1 MTKDGFFVLSTHQQQ
16 QPQPQQQHTPQIS
29 LHIPEQN
36 PTSSQ
41 HPQQQQLPEFP
52 QGEDVQAKNMTL
64 SSRIGSTGS
73 QLISPIHEVRK
84 RTGRRV
90 LHRPR
95 PLDLNH
101 DSLHGKRSS
110 QSYSGPH
117 SQYTLSGS
125 TSEARTPGSTM
136 LGQGSSTSGPTSAVG
151 AGLGHLGAS
160 TTKEPKH
167 KGPQHPALQIKTDLE
182 PPGHRRSSA
191 PSSNVFNTSTAN
203 NETSTNIH
211 EPSKRTPSKWQIG
224 LERLLKKL
232 QRRKRAPS
240 NLRWYADHSTESYLS
255 GATMETSKSKAARS
269 ETDAEVE
276 NLYFG
281 HDKPPKWVVDVLSQE
296 QELFYSDDTVDLV
309 QNLRDYL
316 ILATESG
323 WDITELKED
332 VTAATTKAIF
342 PHRRHRSTSPHG
354 HGPGHVTSPMGSAPI
369 TASPLSPAGAL
380 DDSPTSSRRDSK
392 GSIDFDYF
400 QHTAGRY
407 VEEED
412 TSLRLLDFFM
422 SILSDVIS
430 HDCRYKVQHPRPSRP
445 EWILHSLVLDVL
457 FYLTRTMIQDHKSIY
472 DIGMIALSAFPV
484 FKNNSLVRLLD
495 LLIGLILPS
504 FALSRVQP
512 APFIFTSPPVSPTT
526 TGPMSPSAIRVQ
538 LQNNTT
544 FAIQVHSPTEENGM
558 LSVPSHN
565 RPSLTSPKI
574 PSTRTSSYSRPG
586 PITHV
591 QDTLDTHAGS
601 LISLTL
607 LSVLQQISFSL
618 SPLAVAKKLEESIGG
633 LLRIK
638 PDLSADLLEVIAIV
652 ENEKVMRR
660 ALEVLWWIGK
670 PTFGHLVL
678 GEKFFPLDYDSIVQM
693 RQTRHD
699 WVNASNNDAI
709 NLNARSNTSKSEAL
723 FSTFR
728 RGSLDDSV
736 LPKMSSTVRNYTSSS
751 MKSRSKYRPTLPWKT
766 ARASGVAPV
775 APTQQQQAQSGIGLD
790 YLADH
795 ELYPFMFPTQEDT
808 PKAGDAADMSRNRY
822 CERCELIMQ
831 GYGLHCYHCRES
843 IHLECFYSVKRFAGV
858 DCTLPGAALDVVSR
872 QPKNQLLYP
881 DESDVFEAPTNKTFR
896 IRTGHHLQLVNL
908 FSTCLCAACKLP
920 LWGHHHQAYRCQDC
934 SQLMHLDCKGTA
946 LINCGT
952 TQPLALKNLFPT
964 TISYDDLRQ
973 SFVVYYSSL
982 IKTLEAL
989 QSSQSSSG
997 SGSLSSPSSLSSS
1010 GHIKDKYSYEE
1021 ASCNASVLT
1030 LQLELLQ
1037 AGLERGD
1044 IQVQEWSQASMS
1056 NPDINPMTTSNFEL
1070 ITLQK
1075 YFDDLA
1081 ETLREPGQSTAQTLF
1096 LSDFF
1101 EDSKP
1106 DQFLLFVEGY
1116 WSHFAAI
1123 AKTMILDTDTAL
1135 LNFKQQQ
1142 FFSHAQDTTD
1152 GVLDEEDIFTVGLDT
1167 MQEELLAGHSVQSC
1181 NVSLATVFRFC
1192 MGRLGFQSSWTMQ
1205 VVLQEWV
1212 KLGLLERL
1220 DGELCLFEP
1229 ALPGPQT
1236 PGLSPNLVTKGSDR
1250 KLDIVIPSVR
1260 TSYFDDGPSLMRA
1273 NSSASTMLGIR
1284 SVPCMFP
1291 FVTAIDPSS
1300 QVENLIHAIWRC
1312 LSSVDL
1318 SVNECGFLLL
1328 NRQCWPDPFMSDY
1341 TAERLIGC
1349 VFHWLLLEDDQLFV
1363 IHKTFSSKGKRIP
1376 GVRHGLDEQI
1386 ARKVIVLSEGTNTP
1400 VGSSGAHIGS
1410 LNGTSERESGVGTG
1424 TLGSGGTSA
1433 SMSAFM
1439 AATAVTASDTH
1450 TAGTTSANPLS
1461 STLISAPT
1469 LTSFNGRISSMASN
1483 HVGEVGSFVRARRL
1497 MANKFAIPWLK
1508 KIMDLD
1514 PDRYLEVVY
1523 RQIRILEREMA
1534 TEEDDQ
1540 GDTEKERQK
1549 FRYAQ
1554 AERYLDAIT
1563 KLRQAGFLFSSFS
1576 KVLCHWLDEVE
1587 QMLDGM
1593 DITSRNFKSLHR
1605 LFLKANQPN
1614 GGRHG
1619 SGLGSGGVGPGSGV
1633 STPTGGAKLEGEWRA
1648 RLRAKLHDHK
1658 HQGSKT
1664 HSLALD
1670 NPPDLSSGEFS
1681 DAAGKVD
1688 NTESPLGSLRSMF
1701 ASPDGQGIKRAF
1713 YWLDLMVQSKVYL
1726 PATAFVACCER
1737 LTEMSQSPDMI
1748 AMEQP
1753 GSSTLQQMTTV
1764 QGLQLLDLSKHFL
1777 KSCWEYTVNSSHRM
1791 TEVETLRVLE
1801 LVLVANQDVLQNS
1814 MTLHIHDTD
1823 TETMESNKQSS
1834 AGMFWPIEQQVYH
1847 RQQYQSKDTIRLDR
1861 ESIAISMFLKSL
1873 LSPALSLQGEIIKA
1887 FSVMM
1892 DYAGRVSNIEEFFE
1906 TVYKEIVSC
1915 LWELLSP
1922 LNDHMSDTTFPFMMR
1937 LIFEQPLF
1945 FQKTVARCF
1954 KDQDW
1959 EVRFFSLDS
1968 VYGLFSKLDDAMV
1981 TRLFFRQEG
1990 PTTTGATT
1998 MNSQHY
2004 RHGKGKA
2011 VERGHGSTFRHP
2023 RQGTMGMDSFEPSQP
2038 PHSGAA
2044 MNSESPYSSRLVDE
2058 NPMLKF
2064 QNTQQL
2070 PIHFSPDHFAILGPA
2085 FSYFV
2090 SSMWDK
2096 EDAVRTKAKTL
2107 LKSLQPAHVG
2117 HALKAWE
2124 LYFFSSSAEV
2134 QQSQLKLMTR
2144 LNNYFPS
2151 WRIMDYGLVFKLLT
2165 TCGLGRLT
2173 DKRNSTSSHLT
2184 VSALSDVENLN
2195 SSGEDERSSRR
2206 GSLAGNVLAPGT
2218 SSATAPL
2225 TESTLRARR
2234 SSLSAINLFENP
2246 HSTVISGD
2254 GDRPSRREAIDPS
2267 AVLEAPFAALAL
2279 TSEGA
2284 VDRSSRSQRRA
2295 SVISMTKT
2303 TSIHESAASVGTGA
2317 SVPEDAE
2324 VTERQ
2329 LAMEDDLHCG
2339 LLNLALQMVA
2349 NGIEPRLDEV
2359 IQLKYLVVF
2368 YLDFEGCELL
2378 SLGQGKYQVRYG
2390 EYIPRHRMSPL
2401 QSGLGGD
2408 TTSRESSPGMLND
2421 PGHENFVL
2429 AICSNLQLILD
2440 RFVEIKPDDEQDPPT
2455 IYDQAQTR
2463 ERNGAREDGPNLSS
2477 TATRTFTATS
2487 SGTSEEIGKVS
2498 SRTTTGLHDSSN
2510 GQEDEHHHRH
2520 HSMFCFPKHKHHSDE
2535 HHHDRSGNQS
2545 RQGSNDP
2552 GQRNQSYTATGSHSQ
2567 VPRYQQHH
2575 HHHYR
2580 RNRHRR
2586 LDINAPVVGTY
2597 FVDVILRFFGS
2608 ETDLTTLPSSRLKNW
2623 LELLLIVVYKYVKEE
2638 DPLSD
2643 LIVVLMK
2650 RIVEML
2656 MVKKEGSSAGRG
2668 ASNGVNG
2675 ATPGMMPG
2683 LATGGSAGDES
2694 MSEENIL
2701 LAISICST
2709 LLKRSSTMTTALLS
2723 REIMAM
2729 GKLMT
2734 KRREDPEDPV
2744 LIRAKNFLHD
2754 AFVHFMGNGLFV
2766 LVFKTQPAQNVNS
2779 FGWVEEPEVD
2789 QELDLFYVLTTVL
2802 GENEMVPPDPTS
2814 GAGKGGPTGTGA
2826 NNRLVHI
2833 RDQPIR
2839 DILDRV
2845 MIFRDLDPVQV
2856 STILTNL
2863 ALYVERVHSR
2873 FEDPRLLPDM
2883 SQFLIKIAK
2892 YTAEWDHH
2900 QHQKHKDQA
2909 QLRQTHDVQQQQ
2921 QQHLLRQQFKRKASL
2936 NNLKSGTNSARDSV
2950 AGVGDTAG
2958 VMSLMSDATSTT
2970 VIQDRAGLGPLDL
2983 VPSDQG
2989 PTITPTLTTSR
3000 SSSSSSPHHPTLQQQ
3015 RQQSGVS
3022 SSAGTIYSDGTGGV
3036 GSSKPPPRRKSVAL
3050 KSKASFDFDHS
3061 NPYVQYRRH
3070 HHNGGKTT
3078 VSSNPTFL
3086 FSTNTSSQV
3095 QKRGHTPA
3103 WDYVN
3108 PIMGMCSILMIQN
3121 PMDGHVLVPAIK
3133 SILRQALYRDKISA
3147 TSLIRLCTG
3156 YTFMAELDFSLAL
3169 VNVIGEFVVE
3179 ELKSSITKD
3188 AKYGREGGG
3197 RYDDHDQDEDE
3208 LRQGQHPLSFLDRGR
3223 IKSNVQ
3229 DEALE
3234 KEDEDKDKKRIKE
3247 IKSSGA
3253 QNGHHLGLGG
3263 VAAHQ
3268 HQRQPVGGRT
3278 KILASNFHI
3287 LHHLLM
3293 WDLDPSYNVEWTRI
3307 KWDILGTMR
3316 FPPGHPLLFPGA
3328 NDALRRETALIV
3340 GDLVDN

>member
-1 MTKDGFFVLSTHQQQ
+1 M
-16 QPQPQQQHTPQIS
+16 
-29 LHIPEQN
+29 
-36 PTSSQ
+36 
-41 HPQQQQLPEFP
+41 
-52 QGEDVQAKNMTL
+52 
-64 SSRIGSTGS
+64 
-73 QLISPIHEVRK
+73 

-101 DSLHGKRSS
+101 ASLHGKSSS
-110 QSYSGPH
+110 QSHNGPH
-117 SQYTLSGS
+117 TQSILSGS
-125 TSEARTPGSTM
+125 TSEARTPSSTVLGS
-136 LGQGSSTSGPTSAVG
+136 GSSASGPTSAVG
-151 AGLGHLGAS
+151 VGFGHLGAS

-167 KGPQHPALQIKTDLE
+167 KGAQHPALQIKTNLA
-182 PPGHRRSSA
+182 PPGHRTSSA
-191 PSSNVFNTSTAN
+191 PSSNVFNTSAAN
-203 NETSTNIH
+203 NDTSTNIH

-255 GATMETSKSKAARS
+255 GATMETSKSKTTRP

-332 VTAATTKAIF
+332 VTAA
-342 PHRRHRSTSPHG
+342 
-354 HGPGHVTSPMGSAPI
+354 PGHVTSPMGSAPI
-369 TASPLSPAGAL
+369 AASPLSPTGAL
-380 DDSPTSSRRDSK
+380 DDSPTSSRRESK
-392 GSIDFDYF
+392 GSIDFDHF

-422 SILSDVIS
+422 SILSDIIS

-472 DIGMIALSAFPV
+472 DIGMIALSAFP
-484 FKNNSLVRLLD
+484 
-495 LLIGLILPS
+495 
-504 FALSRVQP
+504 
-512 APFIFTSPPVSPTT
+512 
-526 TGPMSPSAIRVQ
+526 
-538 LQNNTT
+538 
-544 FAIQVHSPTEENGM
+544 
-558 LSVPSHN
+558 
-565 RPSLTSPKI
+565 
-574 PSTRTSSYSRPG
+574 
-586 PITHV
+586 
-591 QDTLDTHAGS
+591 
-601 LISLTL
+601 
-607 LSVLQQISFSL
+607 QISFSL
-618 SPLAVAKKLEESIGG
+618 SPLAVAKKLDESIGG

-670 PTFGHLVL
+670 PTLGHLVL

-699 WVNASNNDAI
+699 WVNASSNEAI
-709 NLNARSNTSKSEAL
+709 NSNARSNTSKSEAL

-728 RGSLDDSV
+728 RDSLDDSV
-736 LPKMSSTVRNYTSSS
+736 LPKMSGTIRNYTSSS
-751 MKSRSKYRPTLPWKT
+751 MKSRSKYRPILPWKT
-766 ARASGVAPV
+766 ARAPGTAPV
-775 APTQQQQAQSGIGLD
+775 APTQQQQAQSGTGLD

-808 PKAGDAADMSRNRY
+808 PESGDVADMSRNSY

-881 DESDVFEAPTNKTFR
+881 DDNEVFEAPTNKTFR
-896 IRTGHHLQLVNL
+896 IRSGHHLQLVNL

-934 SQLMHLDCKGTA
+934 SQLMHLDCKSTA
-946 LINCGT
+946 LMDCGT
-952 TQPLALKNLFPT
+952 TQPLALKNLVPT

-973 SFVVYYSSL
+973 SFVVYYSNL

-989 QSSQSSSG
+989 QTTQSTSG
-997 SGSLSSPSSLSSS
+997 SGSLSSSLLPLSS

-1021 ASCNASVLT
+1021 ASCNASVFT

-1037 AGLERGD
+1037 AGLERED
-1044 IQVQEWSQASMS
+1044 IQVQEWSQARMS
-1056 NPDINPMTTSNFEL
+1056 NPDINPMTTSAFEL
-1070 ITLQK
+1070 ITLQT
-1075 YFDDLA
+1075 YFMDLA
-1081 ETLREPGQSTAQTLF
+1081 ETLREPEQSTAQTLF

-1123 AKTMILDTDTAL
+1123 AKTMIMDTDTAL
-1135 LNFKQQQ
+1135 LNFKQHQL
-1142 FFSHAQDTTD
+1142 FSHSQDVAG

-1167 MQEELLAGHSVQSC
+1167 MQEDLLAGHSVPSC
-1181 NVSLATVFRFC
+1181 NISLATIFRFC

-1236 PGLSPNLVTKGSDR
+1236 PGQTPNLVTKGSDR
-1250 KLDIVIPSVR
+1250 KLDIVVPSVR
-1260 TSYFDDGPSLMRA
+1260 TSYFDDGPSLLCA

-1318 SVNECGFLLL
+1318 SVNECGFVLL

-1341 TAERLIGC
+1341 TAERLVGC

-1376 GVRHGLDEQI
+1376 GVRHGVDEHI

-1400 VGSSGAHIGS
+1400 VGSSGAYIGS
-1410 LNGTSERESGVGTG
+1410 LNGTSGRESGVGTG

-1433 SMSAFM
+1433 SMSAFI
-1439 AATAVTASDTH
+1439 AARAVAASDTYTTGATAV
-1450 TAGTTSANPLS
+1450 NPLS
-1461 STLISAPT
+1461 TTVVSAPT

-1508 KIMDLD
+1508 KVMDLD
-1514 PDRYLEVVY
+1514 PDRYLDVVY

-1534 TEEDDQ
+1534 TEEYGQ

-1605 LFLKANQPN
+1605 LFLKANQPS

-1619 SGLGSGGVGPGSGV
+1619 SGLGGGSVGPGSGV

-1648 RLRAKLHDHK
+1648 RLRARLHDHK
-1658 HQGSKT
+1658 HHGSKT
-1664 HSLALD
+1664 HSQALD
-1670 NPPDLSSGEFS
+1670 NPPDLLSGEFS

-1688 NTESPLGSLRSMF
+1688 SSESPLSSLRSMF
-1701 ASPDGQGIKRAF
+1701 TSPDGQGVKRAF

-1726 PATAFVACCER
+1726 PATAFVMCCER

-1748 AMEQP
+1748 AMEQS
-1753 GSSTLQQMTTV
+1753 GSLTLQQMTTV
-1764 QGLQLLDLSKHFL
+1764 HGLQLLNLSKQFL

-1791 TEVETLRVLE
+1791 TEAETLRVLE
-1801 LVLVANQDVLQNS
+1801 LVLVANHDVLQKS

-1823 TETMESNKQSS
+1823 TEIMESNKQSS
-1834 AGMFWPIEQQVYH
+1834 ASLFWPIEQQVYH

-1873 LSPALSLQGEIIKA
+1873 LSPALSLQGEIIKT

-1922 LNDHMSDTTFPFMMR
+1922 LNDHMSETTFPFMMR

-1954 KDQDW
+1954 KDRDW

-1981 TRLFFRQEG
+1981 TKLFFRHAG
-1990 PTTTGATT
+1990 PTTAGATT
-1998 MNSQHY
+1998 MNDQHY
-2004 RHGKGKA
+2004 CHGKGKA
-2011 VERGHGSTFRHP
+2011 VDREHGSTFRQP
-2023 RQGTMGMDSFEPSQP
+2023 RHGTMGIDSFEPSQP
-2038 PHSGAA
+2038 PCSAAA
-2044 MNSESPYSSRLVDE
+2044 MSSESPHSSRLVDE
-2058 NPMLKF
+2058 DPMHNF

-2070 PIHFSPDHFAILGPA
+2070 PAHFSPDHFAILGPA

-2124 LYFFSSSAEV
+2124 LYFVSSSAEV
-2134 QQSQLKLMTR
+2134 QQSLLKFMIR

-2165 TCGLGRLT
+2165 TGGLGRLT
-2173 DKRNSTSSHLT
+2173 DKSNSTASHLT
-2184 VSALSDVENLN
+2184 GSAPGGLGNPT
-2195 SSGEDERSSRR
+2195 SSGEDEMSSRR
-2206 GSLAGNVLAPGT
+2206 GSLSGDVLAPGT
-2218 SSATAPL
+2218 SSAPAPL

-2234 SSLSAINLFENP
+2234 SSLSAVNLSENP
-2246 HSTVISGD
+2246 QPTVISGD
-2254 GDRPSRREAIDPS
+2254 GDRSSRRAFVDPS
-2267 AVLEAPFAALAL
+2267 AVLEMPFAAPAL
-2279 TSEGA
+2279 TSEEA

-2295 SVISMTKT
+2295 SVLSVAKT
-2303 TSIHESAASVGTGA
+2303 ASTYASAASVGTGA
-2317 SVPEDAE
+2317 SVPEDSEAR
-2324 VTERQ
+2324 ERQ

-2408 TTSRESSPGMLND
+2408 ATSGESSPGMLND

-2455 IYDQAQTR
+2455 IYDQVQTT
-2463 ERNGAREDGPNLSS
+2463 ERNGTREDEPNLST

-2487 SGTSEEIGKVS
+2487 SGTSEEIGKAS
-2498 SRTTTGLHDSSN
+2498 SRTTTGLHDSGN
-2510 GQEDEHHHRH
+2510 GQEDEHHHCH
-2520 HSMFCFPKHKHHSDE
+2520 HSMFCFPKHTHHSNE
-2535 HHHDRSGNQS
+2535 HHYDSSGNQS
-2545 RQGSNDP
+2545 RHGSNDP
-2552 GQRNQSYTATGSHSQ
+2552 AQRNQSYMATGSHSQ

-2608 ETDLTTLPSSRLKNW
+2608 ETDLTTLPSNRLKNW
-2623 LELLLIVVYKYVKEE
+2623 LELLLIVVYKYVKEV

-2656 MVKKEGSSAGRG
+2656 MVKKGSSSAGTG
-2668 ASNGVNG
+2668 GSNGVNR
-2675 ATPGMMPG
+2675 ATPGVAPG
-2683 LATGGSAGDES
+2683 GATGGSAGDES

-2734 KRREDPEDPV
+2734 KRREDPEDPI

-2789 QELDLFYVLTTVL
+2789 QELDLFYVLATVL

-2814 GAGKGGPTGTGA
+2814 GSGGAGKGGPTGTGA

-2883 SQFLIKIAK
+2883 GQFLLKITK

-2900 QHQKHKDQA
+2900 QHQKHKEQA

-2921 QQHLLRQQFKRKASL
+2921 QQHHLRQQFKRKASL
-2936 NNLKSGTNSARDSV
+2936 NNLKSGANSARDSV

-2970 VIQDRAGLGPLDL
+2970 VIQDRTGLGPLDL

-2989 PTITPTLTTSR
+2989 PTITPTSTTSR

-3022 SSAGTIYSDGTGGV
+3022 SSAGTMHSDGTGGV

-3050 KSKASFDFDHS
+3050 KSKAPFDFDHS

-3070 HHNGGKTT
+3070 QHGGGKTT
-3078 VSSNPTFL
+3078 LSGNSTFL
-3086 FSTNTSSQV
+3086 FSANTPLQV
-3095 QKRGHTPA
+3095 LKRGHTPA

-3121 PMDGHVLVPAIK
+3121 PMEGHALIPAIK

-3179 ELKSSITKD
+3179 ELKTSITKD
-3188 AKYGREGGG
+3188 AKHGREGGG
-3197 RYDDHDQDEDE
+3197 RYDDHDHDEDE
-3208 LRQGQHPLSFLDRGR
+3208 LRQGQHPLTFPDRNGR
-3223 IKSNVQ
+3223 LKSNIQ

-3234 KEDEDKDKKRIKE
+3234 KEDENKDKKRIKE
-3247 IKSSGA
+3247 IKSGGA
-3253 QNGHHLGLGG
+3253 QNGHYLGLGG
-3263 VAAHQ
+3263 VAGHQ
-3268 HQRQPVGGRT
+3268 YQRLPIGGRT

-3293 WDLDPSYNVEWTRI
+3293 WDLDASYNMEWTRI

-3340 GDLVDN
+3340 GDLVDS

>member
-1 MTKDGFFVLSTHQQQ
+1 
-16 QPQPQQQHTPQIS
+16 
-29 LHIPEQN
+29 
-36 PTSSQ
+36 
-41 HPQQQQLPEFP
+41 
-52 QGEDVQAKNMTL
+52 
-64 SSRIGSTGS
+64 
-73 QLISPIHEVRK
+73 
-84 RTGRRV
+84 
-90 LHRPR
+90 
-95 PLDLNH
+95 
-101 DSLHGKRSS
+101 
-110 QSYSGPH
+110 
-117 SQYTLSGS
+117 
-125 TSEARTPGSTM
+125 
-136 LGQGSSTSGPTSAVG
+136 
-151 AGLGHLGAS
+151 
-160 TTKEPKH
+160 
-167 KGPQHPALQIKTDLE
+167 
-182 PPGHRRSSA
+182 
-191 PSSNVFNTSTAN
+191 
-203 NETSTNIH
+203 
-211 EPSKRTPSKWQIG
+211 
-224 LERLLKKL
+224 
-232 QRRKRAPS
+232 
-240 NLRWYADHSTESYLS
+240 
-255 GATMETSKSKAARS
+255 METSKSKAARS
-269 ETDAEVE
+269 ESDAEVE

-281 HDKPPKWVVDVLSQE
+281 HDRPPKWVVDVLSQE

-323 WDITELKED
+323 WDITELKEN
-332 VTAATTKAIF
+332 VT
-342 PHRRHRSTSPHG
+342 
-354 HGPGHVTSPMGSAPI
+354 
-369 TASPLSPAGAL
+369 PA
-380 DDSPTSSRRDSK
+380 
-392 GSIDFDYF
+392 
-400 QHTAGRY
+400 
-407 VEEED
+407 
-412 TSLRLLDFFM
+412 
-422 SILSDVIS
+422 
-430 HDCRYKVQHPRPSRP
+430 
-445 EWILHSLVLDVL
+445 
-457 FYLTRTMIQDHKSIY
+457 TMIQDHKSIY
-472 DIGMIALSAFPV
+472 DIGMIALSAFP
-484 FKNNSLVRLLD
+484 
-495 LLIGLILPS
+495 
-504 FALSRVQP
+504 P
-512 APFIFTSPPVSPTT
+512 APFIFTSPPISPTT
-526 TGPMSPSAIRVQ
+526 TGPLSPSAIRVQ
-538 LQNNTT
+538 LQNNMT
-544 FAIQVHSPTEENGM
+544 FAI
-558 LSVPSHN
+558 
-565 RPSLTSPKI
+565 
-574 PSTRTSSYSRPG
+574 
-586 PITHV
+586 
-591 QDTLDTHAGS
+591 
-601 LISLTL
+601 
-607 LSVLQQISFSL
+607 QISFSL
-618 SPLAVAKKLEESIGG
+618 SPLPVAKKLEESIGG

-638 PDLSADLLEVIAIV
+638 PDLSADLLEIIAIV

-660 ALEVLWWIGK
+660 ALEVLWWIKK
-670 PTFGHLVL
+670 PTLGHLVL

-699 WVNASNNDAI
+699 WVNAPNHEAI
-709 NLNARSNTSKSEAL
+709 NPNARSNTSKSEAL

-736 LPKMSSTVRNYTSSS
+736 LPKMSSTVRNQTSSS
-751 MKSRSKYRPTLPWKT
+751 MKSRTKYRPTLPWKT
-766 ARASGVAPV
+766 ARAPGTAPV
-775 APTQQQQAQSGIGLD
+775 APTQQQPAQSGTGPD

-795 ELYPFMFPTQEDT
+795 ELYPFMFPTQEDAPET
-808 PKAGDAADMSRNRY
+808 GDVVDMSQSSY
-822 CERCELIMQ
+822 CERCELIMR
-831 GYGLHCYHCRES
+831 GYGLHCYQCRGS
-843 IHLECFYSVKRFAGV
+843 IHLECFYSVKRFTGV
-858 DCTLPGAALDVVSR
+858 DCTQPGAALDVVSR
-872 QPKNQLLYP
+872 QPRNQLLYP
-881 DESDVFEAPTNKTFR
+881 DDSEMFEALTNKTFR
-896 IRTGHHLQLVNL
+896 IRSGHHLQLVNL

-934 SQLMHLDCKGTA
+934 SQLMHLDCKSTA
-946 LINCGT
+946 LMDCGT
-952 TQPLALKNLFPT
+952 FQPLALKNLFPT

-973 SFVVYYSSL
+973 SFVTYYTNL

-989 QSSQSSSG
+989 QTTQPSSGSG
-997 SGSLSSPSSLSSS
+997 SGSLSSPLSPLSS
-1010 GHIKDKYSYEE
+1010 GQIKDKYSYEE

-1044 IQVQEWSQASMS
+1044 IQVQEWGQATMS
-1056 NPDINPMTTSNFEL
+1056 SPGVNPMTNSTFEL

-1075 YFDDLA
+1075 YFVDLA
-1081 ETLREPGQSTAQTLF
+1081 ETLQDPGQSTAQTLF

-1101 EDSKP
+1101 EDAKP
-1106 DQFLLFVEGY
+1106 DQFLLFAEGY

-1123 AKTMILDTDTAL
+1123 AKTMILDSDTAL
-1135 LNFKQQQ
+1135 LSFDQHQ
-1142 FFSHAQDTTD
+1142 FFNHAPDPAG
-1152 GVLDEEDIFTVGLDT
+1152 GVLDEEDIFTIGLDT
-1167 MQEELLAGHSVQSC
+1167 MQEELLAGQSVQSC
-1181 NVSLATVFRFC
+1181 NVSLATIFRFC
-1192 MGRLGFQSSWTMQ
+1192 MSRLGFQSTWTMQ
-1205 VVLQEWV
+1205 MVLQEWV

-1229 ALPGPQT
+1229 ALSGTPT
-1236 PGLSPNLVTKGSDR
+1236 PGQPPNSSLKGSGR
-1250 KLDIVIPSVR
+1250 KLDIVIPSLR
-1260 TSYFDDGPSLMRA
+1260 TSSFDDGPGLSHA
-1273 NSSASTMLGIR
+1273 NSSPSTMLGIR
-1284 SVPCMFP
+1284 PVPCMFP

-1318 SVNECGFLLL
+1318 SINECGFLLL

-1341 TAERLIGC
+1341 TAERLVGC

-1363 IHKTFSSKGKRIP
+1363 IHKTYSSKGKKIP

-1386 ARKVIVLSEGTNTP
+1386 ARKVIVLSDGTNTP
-1400 VGSSGAHIGS
+1400 LGASGGPIGS
-1410 LNGTSERESGVGTG
+1410 LNGAGERDSGFGTG
-1424 TLGSGGTSA
+1424 TRGSGGTSA
-1433 SMSAFM
+1433 SMSALM
-1439 AATAVTASDTH
+1439 AATAAASDTH
-1450 TAGTTSANPLS
+1450 TTGTTAVSPLN
-1461 STLISAPT
+1461 TTVVSAPT
-1469 LTSFNGRISSMASN
+1469 LTSINGRSSSMASN
-1483 HVGEVGSFVRARRL
+1483 HFGEVGSFVRARRL
-1497 MANKFAIPWLK
+1497 MAKKFAIPWLK

-1514 PDRYLEVVY
+1514 PERYLEVVY

-1534 TEEDDQ
+1534 TEEDVQ
-1540 GDTEKERQK
+1540 GGTEKERQA

-1563 KLRQAGFLFSSFS
+1563 KLRQAGFLFSSFP

-1593 DITSRNFKSLHR
+1593 DISSRNFKSLNR
-1605 LFLKANQPN
+1605 LFLKANQPS

-1619 SGLGSGGVGPGSGV
+1619 SGVSGGGVGPGSGA
-1633 STPTGGAKLEGEWRA
+1633 STPTGGAKLEGEWRT
-1648 RLRAKLHDHK
+1648 RLRVKLHNHK
-1658 HQGSKT
+1658 HYGSKT
-1664 HSLALD
+1664 HSQALD
-1670 NPPDLSSGEFS
+1670 SLPDVLSGEFS
-1681 DAAGKVD
+1681 EAAGKVD
-1688 NTESPLGSLRSMF
+1688 KSDNPLSSLQSMF
-1701 ASPDGQGIKRAF
+1701 ASPDGQGAKRAF
-1713 YWLDLMVQSKVYL
+1713 YWLDLMVQSKVNL
-1726 PATAFVACCER
+1726 PAAVFIACCEG
-1737 LTEMSQSPDMI
+1737 LTEMSQSPDMV
-1748 AMEQP
+1748 ALEQHD
-1753 GSSTLQQMTTV
+1753 SSTHQQMTTV
-1764 QGLQLLDLSKHFL
+1764 QGLQLLNLSKQFL

-1791 TEVETLRVLE
+1791 TETETLRVLE
-1801 LVLVANQDVLQNS
+1801 LVLVANQDVLQKS
-1814 MTLHIHDTD
+1814 MTVNIYDTD
-1823 TETMESNKQSS
+1823 AETMESVRQILKYALVIVLYVCGCPLHMIRSLEIAPASSATKSLFSNKQSS
-1834 AGMFWPIEQQVYH
+1834 VGLFWPIEQQVYH

-1861 ESIAISMFLKSL
+1861 ESIAISVFLKSL
-1873 LSPALSLQGEIIKA
+1873 LSPALSLQGEVIKT

-1906 TVYKEIVSC
+1906 TVYKDIVSC

-1937 LIFEQPLF
+1937 LIFERPLF
-1945 FQKTVARCF
+1945 FQKTVTRCF

-1959 EVRFFSLDS
+1959 EVRFSSLDS

-1981 TRLFFRQEG
+1981 TKLFFRQTG
-1990 PTTTGATT
+1990 PAAARATT
-1998 MNSQHY
+1998 MNSQHH

-2011 VERGHGSTFRHP
+2011 VDRGHHGSTFHQP
-2023 RQGTMGMDSFEPSQP
+2023 RYGTMGMDSFEPSQP
-2038 PHSGAA
+2038 PYSGAT
-2044 MNSESPYSSRLVDE
+2044 MSSVSPYGSRLVDE
-2058 NPMLKF
+2058 DPLNNF

-2070 PIHFSPDHFAILGPA
+2070 PSHFSPEHFAILGPA

-2124 LYFFSSSAEV
+2124 LYFVRSSAEI
-2134 QQSQLKLMTR
+2134 QQSLLKLMTR

-2165 TCGLGRLT
+2165 TVGLGPLT
-2173 DKRNSTSSHLT
+2173 DKNNSTTSLLT
-2184 VSALSDVENLN
+2184 ASALGGLGNQT
-2195 SSGEDERSSRR
+2195 SSGGDERSSLRESV
-2206 GSLAGNVLAPGT
+2206 GGNVLVPDASITPV
-2218 SSATAPL
+2218 PL
-2225 TESTLRARR
+2225 IESTLRARR
-2234 SSLSAINLFENP
+2234 SSLSAANLFENP
-2246 HSTVISGD
+2246 QPTVISGD
-2254 GDRPSRREAIDPS
+2254 DHRPSRRASIDAS
-2267 AVLEAPFAALAL
+2267 AVLEAPFSTLGL

-2284 VDRSSRSQRRA
+2284 ADRSSRSQRRA
-2295 SVISMTKT
+2295 SMISVAKT
-2303 TSIHESAASVGTGA
+2303 TSTDASASAASVGTGA
-2317 SVPEDAE
+2317 SAPGDSEAR
-2324 VTERQ
+2324 ERQ
-2329 LAMEDDLHCG
+2329 LALEDDLHCG

-2390 EYIPRHRMSPL
+2390 EYIPRHRVSPL
-2401 QSGLGGD
+2401 QSGLSGD
-2408 TTSRESSPGMLND
+2408 ATSGESTPGILND

-2455 IYDQAQTR
+2455 IYDQVQTA
-2463 ERNGAREDGPNLSS
+2463 ERKGVFADGPDHHST

-2487 SGTSEEIGKVS
+2487 SGASEELGKAS
-2498 SRTTTGLHDSSN
+2498 SRTATGIHDGGD
-2510 GQEDEHHHRH
+2510 GQEDEHHHQH
-2520 HSMFCFPKHKHHSDE
+2520 HSLFCFPKHKHHSDE
-2535 HHHDRSGNQS
+2535 HHHNRSGNQS
-2545 RQGSNDP
+2545 RQGSNDAA
-2552 GQRNQSYTATGSHSQ
+2552 QRNQSYTATGPQSQ
-2567 VPRYQQHH
+2567 APQYQQHH

-2580 RNRHRR
+2580 RNGHRR

-2608 ETDLTTLPSSRLKNW
+2608 ETDLTTLPSNRLKNW
-2623 LELLLIVVYKYVKEE
+2623 LELLLIVVYKYVKEV

-2656 MVKKEGSSAGRG
+2656 MVKKGTSSAGTGGPNG
-2668 ASNGVNG
+2668 ANR
-2675 ATPGMMPG
+2675 ATPGMPSG
-2683 LATGGSAGDES
+2683 GATGGSAGDES

-2789 QELDLFYVLTTVL
+2789 QELDLFYVLATVL

-2814 GAGKGGPTGTGA
+2814 GSSGAGKVGASGIGA

-2883 SQFLIKIAK
+2883 GQFLVKITK
-2892 YTAEWDHH
+2892 YTAEWDHQ

-2909 QLRQTHDVQQQQ
+2909 HLRQTHDVHQQQQQQ
-2921 QQHLLRQQFKRKASL
+2921 QQHLLRQQFKRKVSL
-2936 NNLKSGTNSARDSV
+2936 NNLKSGTNSVKDSV
-2950 AGVGDTAG
+2950 VGLGA
-2958 VMSLMSDATSTT
+2958 T

-2983 VPSDQG
+2983 VPSEQ
-2989 PTITPTLTTSR
+2989 TPTTTPMSP
-3000 SSSSSSPHHPTLQQQ
+3000 SSSPHLHTLQH
-3015 RQQSGVS
+3015 RQQSGL
-3022 SSAGTIYSDGTGGV
+3022 SSAGTLHSDGAGGV

-3050 KSKASFDFDHS
+3050 KSTTSFDFDRS
-3061 NPYVQYRRH
+3061 NPYVQYRRQH
-3070 HHNGGKTT
+3070 QTSGGKTT
-3078 VSSNPTFL
+3078 LSGNSTFL
-3086 FSTNTSSQV
+3086 SSANTPLQAV
-3095 QKRGHTPA
+3095 KRGHTQA

-3121 PMDGHVLVPAIK
+3121 PMDGHALIPAIK

-3179 ELKSSITKD
+3179 ELKASITKD
-3188 AKYGREGGG
+3188 TKHGREG
-3197 RYDDHDQDEDE
+3197 RYDDHDNDDEH
-3208 LRQGQHPLSFLDRGR
+3208 RQGQHPSTFLDRNGKS
-3223 IKSNVQ
+3223 KSNVHDETHEKQ
-3229 DEALE
+3229 DE
-3234 KEDEDKDKKRIKE
+3234 DRDKKRVRE
-3247 IKSSGA
+3247 IKSGGA
-3253 QNGHHLGLGG
+3253 QHGHPLGLGG
-3263 VAAHQ
+3263 GAAYQ
-3268 HQRQPVGGRT
+3268 HQAQHIGGRT

-3287 LHHLLM
+3287 LHHLLI
-3293 WDLDPSYNVEWTRI
+3293 WDLDPGYNMEWTRI

-3340 GDLVDN
+3340 GDLVDS